1 MLSTAV
7 ARWLACLLDGNVK
20 GAQARRARAV
30 HRLAKA
36 RAMRR
41 WASRWTAQRAA
52 TRFRTT
58 RFAPCLAA
66 HVTHRQQAR
75 GPDPNSNPN
84 PNPNSNPNPNPVS
97 YTHLTLPTK
106 A

>member
-1 MLSTAV
+1 
-7 ARWLACLLDGNVK
+7 
-20 GAQARRARAV
+20 
-30 HRLAKA
+30 
-36 RAMRR
+36 MRR

-75 GPDPNSNPN
+75 GP
-84 PNPNSNPNPNPVS
+84 NPNSNPNPKPNPNPNP
-97 YTHLTLPTK
+97 TRHELRCPEGCAFRLTPRGIGGWEQPGAPSPFVRSEVLPC
-106 A
+106 